1 MNTQMTAQPERHL
14 WNWACARLPTGLAE
28 FVMFVLKQAW
38 TALFGVLFVIAIS
51 AGRLIWQNYWA
62 LIH

>member
-1 MNTQMTAQPERHL
+1 MTAQPERHL
-14 WNWACARLPTGLAE
+14 GNWACARLPTGLAE

-51 AGRLIWQNYWA
+51 ASRLIWQNY
-62 LIH
+62 